1 MAAERRTCEGG
12 SATTVFLLL
21 LALALTSCGASNPAL
36 PGKIALLAP
45 FEGQYREIGYN
56 ALYAVRLA
64 LGDAKRHDVQLLA
77 VDDGGTRAAAVA
89 RVKALNLDP
98 AVLAIIALGPNAT
111 DPSAQ
116 MVNDKPLI
124 LIGNWGQ
131 DRADEDSLY
140 AANAQQAM
148 ARGRG
153 DLQLLNLARKPADDA
168 ASTSFVSSGAPPDAD
183 FRARYLSS
191 AMYAPAPNW
200 LATLTYDI
208 ARLTLA
214 ASADGSAISTAEYRG
229 LNGLIRF
236 EDGYWVDAP
245 LNRYRLEGDQLVQDG
260 DYSSRPSTTP

>member
-1 MAAERRTCEGG
+1 MAAEPRTCDCLR
-12 SATTVFLLL
+12 AKPFLLLL
-21 LALALTSCGASNPAL
+21 LALVLTSCGASNPEA

-64 LGDAKRHDVQLLA
+64 FGDAEPHDVQLLA
-77 VDDGGTRAAAVA
+77 VDDGGTPASALA
-89 RVKALNLDP
+89 RVRALNLDP
-98 AVLAIIALGPNAT
+98 AVLAIIALGPYAT
-111 DPSAQ
+111 DSAAQ
-116 MVNDKPLI
+116 KPNDKPLI

-131 DRADEDSLY
+131 DRADADSLF

-153 DLQLLNLARKPADDA
+153 DLQLLNLARGLADD
-168 ASTSFVSSGAPPDAD
+168 SDSKGFVSSGAPPDEE
-183 FRARYLSS
+183 FRERYLNS
-191 AMYAPAPNW
+191 AQYTPAPNW

-214 ASADGSAISTAEYRG
+214 ALAGGKAISTMEYLG

-245 LNRYRLEGDQLVQDG
+245 LNRYRLEGDQLTLIVD
-260 DYSSRPSTTP
+260 